1 MSHDNPFAQRW
12 VNLAE
17 PRLGARAVAVSD
29 EFFAPSERLLHSE
42 PALFI
47 PDKYDDHGKWMDGWE
62 TRRRRNGGHDWCVV
76 RLGRPG
82 VIRGV
87 DIDTSHF
94 TGNYPP
100 AASLQACRC
109 DGGDPTGDADWIE
122 ILPAVSLTG
131 DQHHFHAIDDSR
143 VFSHLKLNIYPD
155 GGIARLR
162 IYGEPQC
169 DWDRIGRDEL
179 VDLLALEYGGRAI
192 ACNDQHFGSMLNL
205 NLPGRGINMGDGWET
220 RRRRDPG
227 NDWVILALGHAGEI
241 RAVAVDTAHFKGN
254 YPDRCSIQGALVEA
268 GTDQSLITQ
277 SMFWPELLSP
287 QPLSMDTIHRFEA
300 ELQAIGPISH
310 VRVNI
315 FPDGGLSRV
324 RLFGQLYRGR

>member
-1 MSHDNPFAQRW
+1 MNPDNPFAQRW
-12 VNLAE
+12 INLAE
-17 PRLGARAVAVSD
+17 PRLGAAAIAASD
-29 EFFAPSERLLHSE
+29 EFFAPRARLLESAA
-42 PALFI
+42 PVFI

-62 TRRRRNGGHDWCVV
+62 TRRRRDTGHDWCLI

-100 AASLQACRC
+100 AASLDACYC
-109 DGGDPTGDADWIE
+109 DGGDPDADTEWLE
-122 ILPAVSLTG
+122 ILSAVSLQG
-131 DQHHFHAIDDSR
+131 DSHHYHAIEASR
-143 VFSHLKLNIYPD
+143 VVSHLRLNIYPD

-162 IYGEPQC
+162 VYGEPHC
-169 DWDRIGRDEL
+169 NWDDVAEHAL

-220 RRRRDPG
+220 RRRREPG
-227 NDWVILALGHAGEI
+227 NDWVILALGHAGEV
-241 RAVAVDTAHFKGN
+241 RAVEIDSAHFKGN
-254 YPDRCSIQGALVEA
+254 FPDRCSIQGALMGG
-268 GTDQSLITQ
+268 GTEQSLVTQ
-277 SMFWPELLSP
+277 SMFWRELLP
-287 QPLSMDTIHRFEA
+287 QQPLSMDALHRFEA
-300 ELQAIGPISH
+300 EVQAIGPISH

-324 RLFGQLYRGR
+324 RLYGHLHRSR